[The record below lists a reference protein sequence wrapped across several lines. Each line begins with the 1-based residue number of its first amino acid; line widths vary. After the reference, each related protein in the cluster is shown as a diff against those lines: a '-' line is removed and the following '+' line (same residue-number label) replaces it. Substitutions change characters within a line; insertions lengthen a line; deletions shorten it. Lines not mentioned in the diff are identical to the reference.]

1 MAARGQAG
9 LEKVAKQCH
18 ALGGKVE
25 HRLFAAPRPLNQSVQ
40 AHIVAGDLGSQAH
53 AQVLVDTAVQA
64 MGGID
69 VLLLNHVVGY
79 WDNWL
84 QENTTSMEQTLQH
97 YFRIN
102 TFGFVHGT
110 QP

>member
-1 MAARGQAG
+1 
-9 LEKVAKQCH
+9 
-18 ALGGKVE
+18 
-25 HRLFAAPRPLNQSVQ
+25 
-40 AHIVAGDLGSQAH
+40 
-53 AQVLVDTAVQA
+53 